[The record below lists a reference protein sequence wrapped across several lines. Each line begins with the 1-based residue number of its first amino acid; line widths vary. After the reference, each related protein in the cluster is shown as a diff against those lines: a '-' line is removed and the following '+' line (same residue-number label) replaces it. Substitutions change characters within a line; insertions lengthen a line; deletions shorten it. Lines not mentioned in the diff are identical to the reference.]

1 MPQTFICSAQVLI
14 LPKIY
19 ADITKN
25 VMFIL
30 YMNIKEYQCS

>member
-1 MPQTFICSAQVLI
+1 MCPKLLSVEPQVLI

-25 VMFIL
+25 MYVHTV
-30 YMNIKEYQCS
+30 YEH